1 MIGSAIRELSAART
15 VLLICAG
22 FVESTVQIW
31 DLLTQHK
38 TGEFAAQFEFGS
50 TNLALH
56 PDGEY
61 VVTGISGRKGSIA
74 NYKLPDYELVWL
86 RDRLPDPGQIRF
98 SQSGKHVSFSVN
110 TRRIERVDAL
120 TGSTTEVLRQIDHYI
135 EGPNGHALT
144 VPSPGLTYLLRS
156 EHEVAIPKLTFALL
170 DVAFGPDRLCITEST
185 GPVRCLAYLTGAEHW
200 RYKPAEGSHVLKL
213 HYNRLDGFF
222 YGVVWHYEKGQF
234 RYLARFDT
242 KTGQP
247 TRLRNL
253 KSWDE
258 VFSEATQQCVTS
270 SGEIIDLSTGEIAGE
285 LAFPLKEYPDRF
297 TLT

>member
-15 VLLICAG
+15 VPLICAG

-31 DLLTQHK
+31 DLLTQRK

-56 PDGEY
+56 PDGDS
-61 VVTGISGRKGSIA
+61 VVTGISGRKGSIT
-74 NYKLPDYELVWL
+74 NYKLPSVERIWL

-110 TRRIERVDAL
+110 ARRIERVDAL
-120 TGSTTEVLRQIDHYI
+120 TGSTAEVLRQIDHYI
-135 EGPNGHALT
+135 EGPDGYALT
-144 VPSPGLTYLLRS
+144 VPLPGSNYVLRS
-156 EHEVAIPKLTFALL
+156 EHEVAIPKVTFALL
-170 DVAFGPDRLCITEST
+170 DVAFGADRLCITEST
-185 GPVRCLAYLTGAEHW
+185 GPVRCLDYLTGAEHW
-200 RYKPAEGSHVLKL
+200 RYTPAEGSHVLKL
-213 HYNRLDGFF
+213 HYNRFDGFF

-234 RYLARFDT
+234 RYLARFDAE
-242 KTGQP
+242 TGQP

-253 KSWDE
+253 KSWEE
-258 VFSEATQQCVTS
+258 VFSEATRQLVTS